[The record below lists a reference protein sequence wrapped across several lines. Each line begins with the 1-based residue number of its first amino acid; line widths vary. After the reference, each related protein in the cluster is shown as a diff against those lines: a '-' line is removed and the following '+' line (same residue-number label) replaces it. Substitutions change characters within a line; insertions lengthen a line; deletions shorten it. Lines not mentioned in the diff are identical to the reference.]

1 MDKTFN
7 ELFNEFFKRNDINPN
22 EKLTESQKNNAKQM
36 LDLLTRGSDN
46 PKIDENQEKEMDE
59 QLGKPDKIE
68 FFNEGD
74 TFFERRIWV
83 TPNGEIQKLLF
94 SKDPTLILPPV
105 PSKPLQEKLEEAVAE
120 ENYEKAAAIRDEMK
134 KRKKV
139 TKKAK

>member
-7 ELFNEFFKRNDINPN
+7 ELFDDFFKKNNIKPTD
-22 EKLTESQKNNAKQM
+22 KLTDEAKANAKKM
-36 LDLLTRGSDN
+36 IEILTNITDN
-46 PKIDENQEKEMDE
+46 TKIDEAQEQLMDKK
-59 QLGKPDKIE
+59 LGKPDRIE

-94 SKDPTLILPPV
+94 SKDPTLILPPI
-105 PSKPLQEKLEEAVAE
+105 PSKPLQEKLDEAIAE

>member
-36 LDLLTRGSDN
+36 LDLLAKGGDN

-74 TFFERRIWV
+74 TFFERRIWH
-83 TPNGEIQKLLF
+83 TPTGDIQKLLF
-94 SKDPTLILPPV
+94 SKDPTLIITPQP
-105 PSKPLQEKLEEAVAE
+105 KDLQKELEVAVENE
-120 ENYEKAAAIRDEMK
+120 EFEKAAAIRDEMK
-134 KRKKV
+134 KTKKV

>member
-7 ELFNEFFKRNDINPN
+7 ELFNEFFKRNNINP
-22 EKLTESQKNNAKQM
+22 EDKLTEEEKNNAKQM
-36 LDLLTRGSDN
+36 LELLTRGGDN
-46 PKIDENQEKEMDE
+46 PKIDEDEEKEIDE

-74 TFFERRIWV
+74 TFFERRIWK
-83 TPNGEIQKLLF
+83 TPLGEIQKLVF
-94 SKDPTLILPPV
+94 SKDQSLILPPQE
-105 PSKPLQEKLEEAVAE
+105 PKDLQKELDAAVENEEF
-120 ENYEKAAAIRDEMK
+120 EKAAAIRDEIK